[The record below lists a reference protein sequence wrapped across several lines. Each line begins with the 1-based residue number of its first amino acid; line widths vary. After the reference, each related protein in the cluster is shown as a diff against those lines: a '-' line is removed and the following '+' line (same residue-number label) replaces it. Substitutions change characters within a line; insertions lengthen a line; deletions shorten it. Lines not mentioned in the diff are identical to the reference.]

1 MDLYLSLN
9 HLIMLS
15 NQYSTMNVAITIIIV
30 VIFMFRNITTITM
43 VHVTFNLIAIIKR
56 SKGYQLVS

>member
-1 MDLYLSLN
+1 
-9 HLIMLS
+9 MLS
-15 NQYSTMNVAITIIIV
+15 NQYSTMNVAITIITV

-43 VHVTFNLIAIIKR
+43 EHVTFNLIAIIKR